1 MKKAIL
7 FAMLFLSL
15 FSLTAAQI
23 SVVGEVFTEVWW
35 PYCPRAR
42 TGLFN
47 LYENQPNV
55 IPLIWQG
62 DSANESPGYSQ
73 RRGLVGSSS
82 QGIPQAAFQG
92 LYLEVGAA
100 VDAYNA
106 QYLPRYNQIIN
117 TEAPMTIDA
126 VFLGSNGQYTLSA
139 NVALE
144 ENFDNSDVKIVFILA
159 REVSADYFSSVIA
172 YENTDFTLTSAG
184 ESSFFEQTFNI
195 NSSWDPETIKGYV
208 MVQKWLS
215 ADSEI
220 YQAAE
225 AGSPAVSMTDASF
238 GQAYIGSE
246 FTKSFVVANIGNENT
261 DVSITMD
268 APGFAL
274 SGDMNYSLVPDE
286 TRMHTITFLP
296 TSDQTYSGYI
306 NVATDI
312 PGYENNT
319 ITLSG
324 SGFPN
329 EAPVVEN
336 LRFEGTLMT
345 NSSID
350 VIYDFIDADDDDEGD
365 TNLQWYISDDGENW
379 SDFHNINADIMT
391 LHFNAEHIGKY
402 FKFAVLPIDE
412 HQMPGQEVS
421 IATPSAV
428 INLAPPANLAYT
440 VENGN
445 NIVLTWQAP
454 EFPELRALFG
464 YKIFRGSS
472 VITTIMDTETF
483 TYTDENVEDG
493 TYTYSIRAIYS
504 PGGLSGDSNILEITI
519 NAGVSNE
526 NDTQEIILSDNAYP
540 NPFSDSSS
548 LNLQVKREQIVT
560 VAIYNIR
567 GQLIKTLAERTFKPG
582 SHSVSWDGT
591 NQNGSKCSDGVYF
604 YKVKTPE
611 KTSVS
616 KTLLIK

>member
-1 MKKAIL
+1 M
-7 FAMLFLSL
+7 
-15 FSLTAAQI
+15 
-23 SVVGEVFTEVWW
+23 
-35 PYCPRAR
+35 
-42 TGLFN
+42 
-47 LYENQPNV
+47 

-62 DSANESPGYSQ
+62 DSAAESPGYSQ

-100 VDAYNA
+100 TDAYNS

-126 VFLGSNGQYTLSA
+126 VFLGSNGEYTLNA

-144 ENFDNSDVKIVFILA
+144 QNFDNSNVKIVFILA
-159 REVSADYFSSVIA
+159 RNISEDYFSSVIA
-172 YENTDFTLTSAG
+172 YEYSDFDLTSAG
-184 ESSFFEQTFNI
+184 ASGTYEQSFSV
-195 NSSWDPETIKGYV
+195 NSSWDSDTIKGYV
-208 MVQKWLS
+208 MVQKWS
-215 ADSEI
+215 STDSEI

-238 GQAYIGSE
+238 GEAYIGSE
-246 FTKSFVVANIGNENT
+246 FTKSFVVANIGDANT
-261 DVSITMD
+261 DVSVSID
-268 APGFAL
+268 APGFAV
-274 SGDMNYSLVPDE
+274 SGEMNYSLVPDE
-286 TRMHTITFLP
+286 TRTHTITFLP
-296 TSDQTYSGYI
+296 TADQTYSGFI

-324 SGFPN
+324 TGFPN

-345 NSSID
+345 NASID
-350 VIYDFIDADDDDEGD
+350 VIYDFIDADDDDEGE

-379 SDFHNINADIMT
+379 TEFNNINADILT

-402 FKFAVLPIDE
+402 FKFTVLPVDE

-421 IATPSAV
+421 ITTPSAV

-440 VENGN
+440 VEDGN
-445 NIVLTWQAP
+445 NIVLTWEAP

-472 VITTIMDTETF
+472 VITTIMDTDTF
-483 TYTDENVEDG
+483 TFTDENVEDG
-493 TYTYSIRAIYS
+493 THTYSIRGIYS

-519 NAGVSNE
+519 NNGVSNE
-526 NDTQEIILSDNAYP
+526 NDTEEIILSNIAYP
-540 NPFSDSSS
+540 NPFSASSS
-548 LNLQVKREQIVT
+548 LNLQVKRDQAVN
-560 VAIYNIR
+560 VAIYNLK
-567 GQLIKTLAERTFKPG
+567 GQLIKTLAEQTFKAG
-582 SHSVSWDGT
+582 SHSISWDGRD
-591 NQNGSKCSDGVYF
+591 QNGSKCSNGVYF
-604 YKVKTPE
+604 YKVVTPE
-611 KTSVS
+611 KTLMS
-616 KTLLIK
+616 KTMLIK